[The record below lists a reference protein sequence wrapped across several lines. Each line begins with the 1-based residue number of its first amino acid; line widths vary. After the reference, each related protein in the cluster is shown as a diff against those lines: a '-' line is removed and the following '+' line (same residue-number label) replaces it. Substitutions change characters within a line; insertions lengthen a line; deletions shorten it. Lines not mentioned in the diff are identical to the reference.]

1 MSQSLIDEKSREMLL
16 QKFQAELQ
24 DDVSLQVFVGKENK
38 EYGDFAV
45 QLVEEL
51 NKLDN
56 RIKPTIYRNGDGAEA
71 GFDITRT
78 PTILIGWDKG
88 YRIKYTGAPVGN
100 EAGGFIETIA
110 LVSRG
115 DTGLGSSSLE
125 KLAEVDQEATIQVF
139 VTPTCP
145 YCPQSVL
152 LANQIAIAA
161 RGKVTAE
168 CVEASQNMDLAE
180 QFNVSS
186 VPQQVIND
194 DLASISIGAQ
204 PEAKFVD
211 QVLSYSASRYEE
223 IMAEELA
230 QRAQAERLMDAPS
243 GPVTLT
249 DGNFTAAIEK
259 YPALVVDCWAEWCA
273 PCRMVAPIIDE
284 LAKEHQG
291 SIVFGKLDVDKNQE
305 SAGGYGIMSIPTL
318 LFFKNGEMVGSQ
330 VGALPRANLEAAIRE
345 HGLI

>member
-1 MSQSLIDEKSREMLL
+1 VAQSLIDEKSREMLL
-16 QKFQAELQ
+16 KKFQAELQ
-24 DDVSLQVFVGKENK
+24 DEVSLQVFVGEENK

-51 NKLDN
+51 HELDS
-56 RIKPTIYRNGDGAEA
+56 RIKPTIYRNGDGAAA
-71 GFDITRT
+71 GFDVART

-88 YRIKYTGAPVGN
+88 YRIKYTGAPVGH
-100 EAGGFIETIA
+100 EAGGFIETIT

-115 DTGLGSSSLE
+115 DTGLRSSSLE
-125 KLAEVDQEATIQVF
+125 KLAEVDQEAIIQVF

-161 RGKVTAE
+161 KGKVTAE

-194 DLASISIGAQ
+194 DPASISIGAQ
-204 PEAKFVD
+204 PEAQFVD
-211 QVLSYSASRYEE
+211 QVLSYGASRYEE
-223 IMAEELA
+223 LMADETA
-230 QRAQAERLMDAPS
+230 QRAQAEKLVDAPR

-249 DGNFTAAIEK
+249 DGNFAAAIEK

-273 PCRMVAPIIDE
+273 PCRMVAPIIDD
-284 LAKEHQG
+284 LAQEHQG
-291 SIVFGKLDVDKNQE
+291 SVVFGKLDVDQNQE

-330 VGALPRANLEAAIRE
+330 VGALPKANLEAAMRE